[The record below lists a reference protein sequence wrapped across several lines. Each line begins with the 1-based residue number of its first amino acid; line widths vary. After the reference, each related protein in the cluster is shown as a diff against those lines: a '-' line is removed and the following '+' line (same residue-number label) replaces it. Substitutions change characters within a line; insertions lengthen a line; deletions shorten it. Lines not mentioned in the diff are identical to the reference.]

1 MLLKPE
7 NQSIYKRQIALLL
20 FLIVPAAKLLLL
32 PTLISYRAKQDSALT
47 VLIGCAID
55 FLLLYLVTVAIRI
68 EPQKNLF
75 SILKETFGKLGS
87 QIIMVLLSLYFMMR
101 AFPVIF
107 EQKGI
112 LTHSLYQNLPFVAT
126 IVPYFI
132 VLIYV
137 ATKGPRVL
145 GRNADFFWIVF
156 AIALVVLFFL
166 SVPNGDFTNLLPVL
180 YNGPSPVLEALYS
193 NLIWF
198 GDFTMLFCFMGRFA
212 PEKKQTFK
220 SLYISAIITSAIVVI
235 FFATF
240 TAVFGETSSK
250 QIYALAKM
258 SKYTAFLSNTGRF
271 DWISIFVLLIGIF
284 LNAAVMLYAAS
295 ECIRQAFELRNNYLS
310 GFICGGILFVLLAL
324 FGQQFPIVYDI
335 YTKYL
340 NYFIIIFQIILPLI
354 LPLLALRSRRK
365 AKAEKEAAA

>member
-7 NQSIYKRQIALLL
+7 NQSIYKRQVALLL

-32 PTLISYRAKQDSALT
+32 PTLISYRAGPDAALT
-47 VLIGCAID
+47 VLVGCAID
-55 FLLLYLVTVAIRI
+55 FLLLYSVTVAIRI
-68 EPQKNLF
+68 EPRKNIF
-75 SILKETFGKLGS
+75 SILKETFGKTGAR
-87 QIIMVLLSLYFMMR
+87 IVTVLLSLYFMMR

-137 ATKGPRVL
+137 AAKGPRVL

-156 AIALVVLFFL
+156 AVALGVLFFL
-166 SVPNGDFTNLLPVL
+166 SVPNADFTNLLPVL
-180 YNGPSPVLEALYS
+180 YNGPSPIAEALYS

-212 PEKKQTFK
+212 PEKKQTFR
-220 SLYISAIITSAIVVI
+220 SLYLSSIVTSAIVVL

-240 TAVFGETSSK
+240 TAVFGETASK

-258 SKYTAFLSNTGRF
+258 SKYTAFLSNAGRF
-271 DWISIFVLLIGIF
+271 DWLSIFVLLIGIF

-295 ECIRQAFELRNNYLS
+295 ECIRQAFGLRNNYLPC
-310 GFICGGILFVLLAL
+310 FICGGILFVLLAL
-324 FGQQFPIVYDI
+324 FGQQFPVVYDL
-335 YTKYL
+335 YTRYL
-340 NYFIIIFQIILPLI
+340 NRFIVIFQVILPLI
-354 LPLLALRSRRK
+354 LPLLALRSKRK
-365 AKAEKEAAA
+365 GKEADA

>member
-193 NLIWF
+193 NLI
-198 GDFTMLFCFMGRFA
+198 DR
-212 PEKKQTFK
+212 K
-220 SLYISAIITSAIVVI
+220 SVV
-235 FFATF
+235 
-240 TAVFGETSSK
+240 
-250 QIYALAKM
+250 
-258 SKYTAFLSNTGRF
+258 
-271 DWISIFVLLIGIF
+271 
-284 LNAAVMLYAAS
+284 
-295 ECIRQAFELRNNYLS
+295 
-310 GFICGGILFVLLAL
+310 
-324 FGQQFPIVYDI
+324 
-335 YTKYL
+335 
-340 NYFIIIFQIILPLI
+340 
-354 LPLLALRSRRK
+354 
-365 AKAEKEAAA
+365 